1 MQTIIRTIQANDNAA
16 VATMIRGVFHDYHAK
31 QEGTVYSDPT
41 TDSLFELFQK
51 PNSIFYLVEID
62 GEILGS
68 CGIFP
73 TQGLP
78 DGCVEL
84 VKFYVSSKIRGTGY
98 GRQLFQKCEAWA
110 IENGYNQLYIESLD
124 DFSAAV
130 KLYEKIGFQ
139 RLTAPLGNTGHFGC
153 PIWMLK
159 GIG

>member
-1 MQTIIRTIQANDNAA
+1 MPAIFRTIQAHDNSV
-16 VATMIRGVFHDYHAK
+16 VAKMIRGVFHDYHAK
-31 QEGTVYSDPT
+31 QEGTVYTDPT
-41 TDSLFELFQK
+41 TDLLFELFQT

-68 CGIFP
+68 CGVFP
-73 TQGLP
+73 TKGLP
-78 DGCVEL
+78 EGHAEL

-110 IENGYNQLYIESLD
+110 IEKGFRHLYLESLD

-130 KLYEKIGFQ
+130 KLYEKIGFKT
-139 RLTAPLGNTGHFGC
+139 LTAPLGNSGHFGC

-159 GIG
+159 EIG